1 VAFSRRRFDCLF
13 IMTFITRMFRT
24 FLFVAALAVAT
35 STGRPALELLRNGN
49 FAQPVTTG
57 AELPGGWES
66 GGSGGVVRW
75 QAIDGQL
82 WLSTDGQSQSP
93 AVFQEADL
101 PERLPSAVRLSGE
114 VKLEDVERG
123 ERTWYS
129 GRMLVTYLDGQGQV
143 LGETYTLDRLE
154 GTADWRAVR
163 RQFPVPADAR
173 RVRVELQLLQPKAGS
188 IGFRGVSLQALDE
201 TEAQAWRVDAE
212 ARIRGHR
219 MAPLRLRVED
229 AHGRPVPDA
238 EIAVFMRRHAYPF
251 GTAAQAR
258 LLTAAPGDRQT
269 DVYRSVVENFF
280 NYVTLENDLKAR
292 TVEKN
297 GVEPAVKALAWLK
310 EHGIAMRGHVLT
322 WPSFNMATKAELAA
336 KDDPGALRAVM
347 REEFR
352 VRLDAVAPYGIADW
366 DVVNEPAI
374 HNDLI
379 RILGDGQVAE
389 WFRWAAEDAPKA
401 RLFLNENNVEF
412 AGGNR
417 DSLEQWIRRLQAAG
431 APLGGLGWQGH
442 MWHRTLPSGQNILD
456 DLDYFAPYGLPVQ
469 ITEYDTHERFT
480 DEDDARFMDEFL
492 TAWFSHPLTAGF
504 IMWGF
509 QDAYMWNGN
518 GPLFRADWS
527 LKPSGK
533 VWMQKVFGDWWTE
546 TRGRGDE
553 NGSYQV
559 RGFLGDYEVEAVQ
572 GGRRATGKVTLS
584 AEGGERVLR
593 LPAGG
598 GVTERLVSSNPY
610 TAGKLPEVISV
621 AAGPAVDFE
630 TLAINPKDGQGLMAW
645 SPGEAGQ
652 NRSVSRDMYARF
664 NSAAWAGK
672 RVEQASLR
680 IRIGKTAE
688 ASSRVKIFVLSNRFV
703 PQDGEAGLG
712 WTADDLELGRA
723 PGRDARDG
731 DYRLGDAAVIYLGD
745 MPANDAD
752 GDGWL
757 TFSSTGLT
765 LAAAQAGLP
774 GLTVIVSNPVDH
786 LPAQEVQLLLRTGKG
801 R

>member
-1 VAFSRRRFDCLF
+1 
-13 IMTFITRMFRT
+13 
-24 FLFVAALAVAT
+24 
-35 STGRPALELLRNGN
+35 
-49 FAQPVTTG
+49 
-57 AELPGGWES
+57 
-66 GGSGGVVRW
+66 
-75 QAIDGQL
+75 
-82 WLSTDGQSQSP
+82 
-93 AVFQEADL
+93 
-101 PERLPSAVRLSGE
+101 
-114 VKLEDVERG
+114 
-123 ERTWYS
+123 
-129 GRMLVTYLDGQGQV
+129 
-143 LGETYTLDRLE
+143 
-154 GTADWRAVR
+154 
-163 RQFPVPADAR
+163 
-173 RVRVELQLLQPKAGS
+173 
-188 IGFRGVSLQALDE
+188 
-201 TEAQAWRVDAE
+201 
-212 ARIRGHR
+212 
-219 MAPLRLRVED
+219 
-229 AHGRPVPDA
+229 
-238 EIAVFMRRHAYPF
+238 
-251 GTAAQAR
+251 
-258 LLTAAPGDRQT
+258 
-269 DVYRSVVENFF
+269 
-280 NYVTLENDLKAR
+280 
-292 TVEKN
+292 
-297 GVEPAVKALAWLK
+297 
-310 EHGIAMRGHVLT
+310 
-322 WPSFNMATKAELAA
+322 
-336 KDDPGALRAVM
+336 
-347 REEFR
+347 
-352 VRLDAVAPYGIADW
+352 
-366 DVVNEPAI
+366 
-374 HNDLI
+374 
-379 RILGDGQVAE
+379 
-389 WFRWAAEDAPKA
+389 
-401 RLFLNENNVEF
+401 
-412 AGGNR
+412 
-417 DSLEQWIRRLQAAG
+417 
-431 APLGGLGWQGH
+431 
-442 MWHRTLPSGQNILD
+442 
-456 DLDYFAPYGLPVQ
+456 
-469 ITEYDTHERFT
+469 
-480 DEDDARFMDEFL
+480 
-492 TAWFSHPLTAGF
+492 
-504 IMWGF
+504 
-509 QDAYMWNGN
+509 MWNGN

-546 TRGRGDE
+546 TRGRSDE